1 MNKQSGS
8 LHVFYLLWSTQS
20 LSQLGSQLTSFALS
34 LWLFEATGSALQ
46 TALLM
51 VSYYIPY
58 VGLSL
63 FAGAWSD
70 RWPLKRTML
79 VFDSLNALCSV
90 AVGLLLWAGVLQPVW
105 LYVLAACNGICNT
118 FQSPA
123 SDVALTL
130 ITPREAYQK
139 ISGLRSFSSSV
150 ITFLSPML
158 AAMLYGAGGM
168 LLVLAVDL
176 ATFALAFFC
185 LAFRIPIPAREKT
198 VQEPFFASMAEGFAW
213 LQRNPLILWLM
224 LFLAFVNL
232 LASLFDAALP
242 AYILP
247 HPGGGSGVYGMVCSA
262 AGLAMIAGSALSA
275 ILPPVKNR
283 VRLIVLSMLFALT
296 TDNFLLPFSSL
307 PAVWMAAQFLGYFPV
322 PVMNTNLDVVL
333 RSSIPESLQGRVY
346 SVRNALQFFTIPLG
360 LFLGGWLCDDVFQP
374 LLESQQAQSGFLS
387 LFGQGSWS
395 GAGFLIFLC
404 GAAAVSGCLVF
415 GLILKKHEGKQPV

>member
-1 MNKQSGS
+1 MKKQPAS
-8 LHVFYLLWSTQS
+8 LHTFYLLWSTQS

-34 LWLFEATGSALQ
+34 LWLFDATGSALQ

-70 RWPLKRTML
+70 RWPLKHTML
-79 VFDSLNALCSV
+79 VSDTLNALCSV
-90 AVGLLLWAGVLQPVW
+90 AVGMLLWAGFLQPVW
-105 LYVLAACNGICNT
+105 LYGLAAFNGVCNT

-130 ITPREAYQK
+130 ITPQEAYQK
-139 ISGLRSFSSSV
+139 ISGLRAFSSSV

-158 AAMLYGAGGM
+158 AALLYGLGGM

-185 LAFRIPIPAREKT
+185 LAFQIRIPAREKT
-198 VQEPFFASMAEGFAW
+198 VQVPFFRSMAEGFAW
-213 LQRNPLILWLM
+213 LRHNPLILWLM

-247 HPGGGSGVYGMVCSA
+247 HPAGGAGVYGMVCSA

-275 ILPPVKNR
+275 LLPPVKNR
-283 VRLIVLSMLFALT
+283 IRLIVLSMLFALT

-307 PAVWMAAQFLGYFPV
+307 PAVWMAAQFMGYFPV

-333 RSSIPESLQGRVY
+333 RSTIPESLQGRVY

-360 LFLGGWLCDDVFQP
+360 LFLGGWLCDDMFRP
-374 LLESQQAQSGFLS
+374 LLESRQAQSGFLAV
-387 LFGQGSWS
+387 FGQGSWS

-404 GAAAVSGCLVF
+404 GAAALLGCLVF
-415 GLILKKHEGKQPV
+415 GAVLKKEAKKPSA